1 MIVESSTISIPSST
15 FFAASA
21 PESFFAMPKNPRQR
35 LPSVC
40 TDSGWVIRKTAW
52 RTSLAVNGPQLSWNC
67 TPLRSVIVQSLP
79 LGDISHF
86 SANSGMYAP
95 VWRSIPTR
103 YSRAGRLSSMPL
115 RLCSQVK
122 FVSQPRGAPAPR
134 SRSSLVLVEGV
145 GVCAH
150 AIATINPRAQTIPH
164 STPRCIHLCIVP
176 SSATAWAEGRQLNG
190 APSPSHTSWCQLDI
204 FQMRE
209 EAGDNPRKCILR
221 NILGVHGC
229 IRVQPEQR
237 DLGKLVELVVP
248 NLATQAGPLC
258 HVPRR

>member
-1 MIVESSTISIPSST
+1 MTVESSTISIPSST

-21 PESFFAMPKNPRQR
+21 PESFFAMPRNPRQR
-35 LPSVC
+35 PPSVC

-95 VWRSIPTR
+95 VWRSMPTR

-122 FVSQPRGAPAPR
+122 FVSQPRGATATR

-176 SSATAWAEGRQLNG
+176 S
-190 APSPSHTSWCQLDI
+190 PSHASWCPLDI
-204 FQMRE
+204 FQVRE
-209 EAGDNPRKCILR
+209 EAGDNPRKCILC

-237 DLGKLVELVVP
+237 DLGKLVEL
-248 NLATQAGPLC
+248 
-258 HVPRR
+258 

>member
-1 MIVESSTISIPSST
+1 MTVESSTISIPSST

-21 PESFFAMPKNPRQR
+21 PESFFAMPRNPRQR
-35 LPSVC
+35 PPSVC
-40 TDSGWVIRKTAW
+40 TDSGWGIRKTAW
-52 RTSLAVNGPQLSWNC
+52 RPSLAVNGPQLSWNC

-122 FVSQPRGAPAPR
+122 FVSQPRGATATR
-134 SRSSLVLVEGV
+134 SRSSLVLVDGV

-150 AIATINPRAQTIPH
+150 AIATISSRTQTMPH
-164 STPRCIHLCIVP
+164 SRPRYIHLCIVP
-176 SSATAWAEGRQLNG
+176 SSATAWAEGRQLHG
-190 APSPSHTSWCQLDI
+190 APSPSHASWCQLDVL
-204 FQMRE
+204 QVGE
-209 EAGDNPRKCILR
+209 VTGDDPWERILR
-221 NILGVHGC
+221 DILGVHGRLR
-229 IRVQPEQR
+229 IQPEQR
-237 DLGKLVELVVP
+237 DLGKLIEFMVP
-248 NLATQAGPLC
+248 DLPTQAPPL
-258 HVPRR
+258 PFA